1 VTGNKTEL
9 IRRLLIQQ
17 RSINDDTTNGHVNGI
32 IANNEMVLDPS
43 LNQLPELIANNKIV
57 LDPSLNQLPEPL
69 IDALI
74 RFTSSSIAA
83 GESPKLLPIQQ
94 KSYEVISKG
103 GDAVLFSPTGTGKS
117 LGFILPLAARLWEW
131 KRDGSL
137 LYKKQAQKQRYM
149 RQNRGNGNDSISS
162 QTAVDAATPSILVV
176 EPSRELARQVGK
188 VWEKFHP
195 TAAKG
200 SKRHVVTVYGGVPMT
215 RHAALLGSKTDVVVG
230 SESSETF
237 GALRILSSL
246 QFTLFSSQSLL
257 ILSSSRFFRASNHD
271 RN

>member
-1 VTGNKTEL
+1 M
-9 IRRLLIQQ
+9 QQ
-17 RSINDDTTNGHVNGI
+17 RSSSDDTTNCHVDGIFANNEMVLDPSMNQLSEPLVVDAI

-43 LNQLPELIANNKIV
+43 LNQLPE
-57 LDPSLNQLPEPL
+57 PL
-69 IDALI
+69 VDALI
-74 RFTSSSIAA
+74 RFTSSTIAA

-230 SESSETF
+230 SESSEIYVPCEHP
-237 GALRILSSL
+237 LE
-246 QFTLFSSQSLL
+246 FTLFSSQSLL
-257 ILSSSRFFRASNHD
+257 ILPSRVFRAYNHD
-271 RN
+271 ESNAVLFM